1 MNSKRLLEQLLQ
13 LTVWLPI
20 KNYDN
25 YEVSICGS
33 VRNITTKR
41 ILKPGVSGI
50 DGQNYYAVNLCKN
63 GNIKQYKIH
72 RLVANTFI
80 PKIDNMKNYIDHVD
94 CNRFNNTVSNL
105 RWCTNQQNQF
115 NRKLSNNNTSGT
127 KGVYWYKNL
136 RKWEVKIGFNK
147 KLIHLG
153 YFDNLE
159 DAKQARQKKSI
170 ELFGIYQNSCE
181 K

>member
-1 MNSKRLLEQLLQ
+1 MNSNQLLEQLLQ
-13 LTVWLPI
+13 FTVWLPI
-20 KNYDN
+20 KNYKN
-25 YEVSICGS
+25 YEVSICGM

-105 RWCTNQQNQF
+105 RWCTQQENCF
-115 NRKLSNNNTSGT
+115 NHRLNKNNTTGI
-127 KGVYWYKNL
+127 KGLYFKKNSQKWHAYIKFNYK
-136 RKWEVKIGFNK
+136 KIHIGCYEN
-147 KLIHLG
+147 I
-153 YFDNLE
+153 D
-159 DAKQARQKKSI
+159 DAKIARQAKAK
-170 ELFGIYQNSCE
+170 ELFGDFINSCE